1 MKEIQDKMLELLEA
15 KGEVSAADFRAMM
28 PGVPE
33 QTVFS
38 RIRAL
43 ERHGLVY
50 QSGRGKYQ
58 LGAKPAYHIEITP
71 RMLELSKFMI
81 EEFAGVNNCICGCD
95 KDTIM
100 LEVDKRELGGIL
112 TSLRSRYTN
121 VYSFK
126 EAIAARNTI
135 MDAIIVKPLITDSPL
150 LDNDGV
156 SVPALEKKLVDLI
169 ADRDFFRLDDRTL
182 QREFQR
188 AFEVYPINRNRL
200 LRYAG
205 RRNVA
210 GETTDMIDSLNQNRI
225 KTIALIQKLLSQ
237 RPVERAWLFG
247 SWSRQE
253 ERPDSDL
260 DVLVDYDRN
269 AKISLLDHAGY
280 VVDMEEAI
288 GRQVDLVENGCL
300 LPFAERTANKDK
312 YLIYARR
319 A

>member
-1 MKEIQDKMLELLEA
+1 MLELLEA
-15 KGEVSAADFRAMM
+15 KGEVSAADFKAMM

-43 ERHGLVY
+43 ERRGLVY

-58 LGAKPAYHIEITP
+58 LGAKPAYRIEITP
-71 RMLELSKFMI
+71 RMLELSNFMI
-81 EEFAGVNNCICGCD
+81 REFAGVNNCICGCD
-95 KDTIM
+95 KDTIL

-112 TSLRSRYTN
+112 ASLRSRYTG

-126 EAIAARNTI
+126 EAIAARDSLKDT
-135 MDAIIVKPLITDSPL
+135 IIVKPLITDAPL

-188 AFEVYPINRNRL
+188 AFEVYPINRNRI

-210 GETTDMIDSLNQNRI
+210 SLAQQFIDGIDGYRVEVFS
-225 KTIALIQKLLSQ
+225 KIQQTLASQ
-237 RPVERAWLFG
+237 PVLKAWIFG
-247 SWSRQE
+247 SWSRME
-253 ERPDSDL
+253 ERPDSDV
-260 DVLVDYDRN
+260 DILVDFDQD
-269 AKISLLDHAGY
+269 ASVSLLDHAGY
-280 VVDMEEAI
+280 MIDLEKVL
-288 GRQVDLVENGCL
+288 GKSVDLVENGSL

-312 YLIYARR
+312 YLIYTKKA
-319 A
+319 

>member
-1 MKEIQDKMLELLEA
+1 MLELLEA
-15 KGEVSAADFRAMM
+15 NGEVSAADFKAMM

-43 ERHGLVY
+43 ERRGLIY
-50 QSGRGKYQ
+50 QSGRGRYQ
-58 LGAKPAYHIEITP
+58 LGAKPTYKIEITP
-71 RMLELSKFMI
+71 KMLELSNLMV
-81 EEFAGVNNCICGCD
+81 EEFVGVNSCICGYD
-95 KDTIM
+95 KNVIL
-100 LEVDKRELGGIL
+100 LEVDKKEVGGIL
-112 TSLRSRYTN
+112 ATLRARYTN

-126 EAIAARNTI
+126 EVIAARDSLK
-135 MDAIIVKPLITDSPL
+135 DAIIVKPLITDSPL

-188 AFEVYPINRNRL
+188 AFEVYPINRNRI

-210 GETTDMIDSLNQNRI
+210 SLAQQFINGIDGYRVEVFS
-225 KTIALIQKLLSQ
+225 KIQQTLASQ
-237 RPVERAWLFG
+237 PVLKAWIFG
-247 SWSRQE
+247 SWSRME
-253 ERPDSDL
+253 ERPDSDV
-260 DVLVDYDRN
+260 DILVDFDRA
-269 AKISLLDHAGY
+269 AKVSLLDHVGFQLELESKINKKVDY
-280 VVDMEEAI
+280 VT
-288 GRQVDLVENGCL
+288 NGTL
-300 LPFAERTANKDK
+300 LPFAERTANNDK
-312 YLIYARR
+312 YLIYART